1 MAKAL
6 AWPRVGQAA
15 KWAVGAP
22 GAGPWEE
29 QRRRERAR
37 EASAVVIDGQL
48 CLPPEPFIK
57 IQRG

>member
-1 MAKAL
+1 MAAG
-6 AWPRVGQAA
+6 RSGGEVGR
-15 KWAVGAP
+15 KAP
-22 GAGPWEE
+22 GAAEGGTETVHPC
-29 QRRRERAR
+29 ERAR